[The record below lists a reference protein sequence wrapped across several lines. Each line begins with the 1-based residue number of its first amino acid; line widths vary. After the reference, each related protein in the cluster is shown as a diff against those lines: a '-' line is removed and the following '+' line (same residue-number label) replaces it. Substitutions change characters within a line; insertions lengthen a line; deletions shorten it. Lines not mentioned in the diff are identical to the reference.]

1 MRNSLLIALREW
13 KERIGAR
20 SFLMLCITG
29 PLSVLGLI
37 YLLFALGGQSKQHWN
52 VLIADPA
59 GIMEN
64 KILAR
69 QDESVTYS
77 FADGYIET
85 KEFEKAKQYQ
95 QFDALLEV
103 NEKILSNKTAYVFY
117 REKPS
122 MRMQTRIQYQTE
134 RRLEEVLVKQFT
146 KFSVGEFRK
155 IKQPLTMGFRNV
167 YDPMDESS
175 NLSGWVGLFYG
186 TVIFIFIF
194 LFGMTI
200 LRSVSREKS
209 NRIVEVLLG
218 SVSSKQLMLG
228 KIIGVGMAA
237 FFQFVIW
244 VVFIGLGLYFM
255 RENLFPDL
263 LDPSN
268 MNISELSN
276 EILTQSH
283 QDQFFSAREYN
294 EFVELVYERINFT
307 FMTGYFLL
315 FFVVGYF
322 FYGALFAAIG
332 ASAGSESD
340 GQQFVLP
347 LIFILFF
354 ALYSGYYAMQNPESP
369 LTTLFHYL
377 PFTSPVVVMVKLS
390 QGYEPSQFYQVF
402 LSLLVLLVSAF
413 TVLSLA
419 GRIYANGILQFG
431 HRVRLRHFIKWL
443 KVN

>member
-1 MRNSLLIALREW
+1 MKNSWLIALREW
-13 KERIGAR
+13 KERISAR
-20 SFLMLCITG
+20 SFLMLSVVG
-29 PLSVLGLI
+29 PLMVLGLI
-37 YLLFALGGQSKQHWN
+37 YILFAIGGQSKQHWN

-64 KILAR
+64 KILSREDDAV
-69 QDESVTYS
+69 SYS

-85 KEFEKAKQYQ
+85 KEFEKAKQFQ
-95 QFDALLEV
+95 KFDALLEI
-103 NEKILSNKTAYVFY
+103 NEKVLSNKSAFVFY

-122 MRMQTRIQYQTE
+122 MQMQTRIQYQAE

-146 KFSVGEFRK
+146 KFSIAEFRK
-155 IKQPLTMGFRNV
+155 IKQPLTVGFRNV
-167 YDPMDESS
+167 YDPLDESS
-175 NLSGWVGLFYG
+175 DLSGWVGLFYG

-218 SVSSKQLMLG
+218 SVSPKQLMLG
-228 KIIGVGMAA
+228 KIIGIGLAA

-244 VVFIGLGLYFM
+244 TILIGIGLYFM

-263 LDPSN
+263 LDASK
-268 MNISELSN
+268 MNITELSN
-276 EILTQSH
+276 EVLSQTSQE
-283 QDQFFSAREYN
+283 QFFANREYN

-307 FMTGYFLL
+307 FMTGYFIL
-315 FFVVGYF
+315 FFIIGYF
-322 FYGALFAAIG
+322 FYGTLFAAIG
-332 ASAGSESD
+332 ASSGSESD

-347 LIFILFF
+347 LIFMLCF
-354 ALYSGYYAMQNPESP
+354 ALYSGYYSMQNPTSP
-369 LTTLFHYL
+369 MAILFHYL

-390 QGYEPSQFYQVF
+390 QGYETGHFYELF
-402 LSLLVLLVSAF
+402 LSLLVLILSALI
-413 TVLSLA
+413 VLSLA

-431 HRVRLRHFIKWL
+431 HRVRLKHLFRWMK
-443 KVN
+443 N

>member
-1 MRNSLLIALREW
+1 MKNSWLIALREW
-13 KERIGAR
+13 KERISAR
-20 SFLMLCITG
+20 SFLMLSVVG
-29 PLSVLGLI
+29 PLMVLGLI
-37 YLLFALGGQSKQHWN
+37 YILFAIGGQSKQHWN

-64 KILAR
+64 KILSREDDAV
-69 QDESVTYS
+69 SYS

-85 KEFEKAKQYQ
+85 KEFEKAKQFQ
-95 QFDALLEV
+95 KFDALLEI
-103 NEKILSNKTAYVFY
+103 NEKVLSNKSAFVFY

-122 MRMQTRIQYQTE
+122 MRMQTRIQYQAE

-146 KFSVGEFRK
+146 KFSIAEFRK
-155 IKQPLTMGFRNV
+155 IKQPLTVGFRNV
-167 YDPMDESS
+167 YDPLDQSS
-175 NLSGWVGLFYG
+175 DLSGWVGLFYG
-186 TVIFIFIF
+186 TVIFIFVF

-218 SVSSKQLMLG
+218 SVSPKQLMLG
-228 KIIGVGMAA
+228 KIIGIGLAA

-244 VVFIGLGLYFM
+244 TILIGIGLYYM

-263 LDPSN
+263 LDASK
-268 MNISELSN
+268 MNITELSN
-276 EILTQSH
+276 EVLSQTSQE
-283 QDQFFSAREYN
+283 QFFANREYN

-307 FMTGYFLL
+307 FMTGYFIL
-315 FFVVGYF
+315 FFVIGYF
-322 FYGALFAAIG
+322 FYGSLFAAIG
-332 ASAGSESD
+332 ASSGSESD

-347 LIFILFF
+347 LIFMLCF
-354 ALYSGYYAMQNPESP
+354 ALYSGYYSMQNPASA
-369 LTTLFHYL
+369 LATLFHYL

-390 QGYEPSQFYQVF
+390 QGYDTGHFYELF
-402 LSLLVLLVSAF
+402 LSLLVLILSAL

-431 HRVRLRHFIKWL
+431 HRVRFKHLFRWMK
-443 KVN
+443 N